1 MPIHEGSDNIGSFWQ
16 WGGHGKK
23 YYFCTEHGKCPYG
36 QDSSAEAKSKAG
48 RQAAAAHAH
57 GYRGD

>member
-1 MPIHEGSDNIGSFWQ
+1 MPIHGGTDINPETGTMQSFYQ

-23 YYFCTEHGKCPYG
+23 YFYPDNDPAQKQAAY
-36 QDSSAEAKSKAG
+36 QRAV

-57 GYRGD
+57 GYKGE